1 MNNRTIEIKPI
12 SVEYIDSMGDDK
24 RVVNAAKVSF
34 SQWDDT
40 ELSAKDSNLLAYL
53 ATGLP
58 SAERDNWEAMAKA
71 HTHFS
76 PFCHVFVSVRVQAPF
91 FLARQLV
98 KHQVGLSWNEESR
111 RYIKSDVALWL
122 PDVVH
127 KAPAH
132 AKQGAS
138 DEEHT
143 GGVFAKFSQGFHNS
157 HNAAELLEIKS
168 KDAVEAYYDLLE
180 AGVAPEEARIV
191 LPLNAMTTWVWSGSL
206 LAMNRVYQLRKD
218 GHAQTCAREFAHK
231 LGAILYDKFPESMTA
246 LNYGEIPD
254 FQSKNLPG

>member
-1 MNNRTIEIKPI
+1 MSRTIEVKPI
-12 SVEYIDSMGDDK
+12 NVEFIDKMGDDK
-24 RVVNAAKVSF
+24 RIVNAAKVSF

-40 ELSAKDSNLLAYL
+40 AFSAKDANLLAYL

-76 PFCHVFVSVRVQAPF
+76 PFCHTFISVRVQAPF

-127 KAPAH
+127 EAPAH

-138 DEEHT
+138 DEEHNT
-143 GGVFAKFSQGFHNS
+143 LLWVGCDEDGDYHNDALGAIHDS
-157 HNAAELLEIKS
+157 SVDAIKMYYRLLDS
-168 KDAVEAYYDLLE
+168 
-180 AGVAPEEARIV
+180 GVAPEEARIV
-191 LPLNAMTTWVWSGSL
+191 LPLNAMTTWIWSGSL
-206 LAMNRVYQLRKD
+206 LAMNRICQLRRD
-218 GHAQTCAREFAHK
+218 GHAQNAAQEFAGK
-231 LGAILYDKFPESMTA
+231 LGTILYTYFPESMKA
-246 LNYGEIPD
+246 LNYGEE
-254 FQSKNLPG
+254 L